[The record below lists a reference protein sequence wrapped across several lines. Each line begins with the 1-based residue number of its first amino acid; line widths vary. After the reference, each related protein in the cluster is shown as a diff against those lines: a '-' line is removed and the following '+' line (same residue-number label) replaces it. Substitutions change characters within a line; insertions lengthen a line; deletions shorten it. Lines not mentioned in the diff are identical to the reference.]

1 MAEIKTYF
9 NVKRDDAQVHFGIS
23 RMEDIYV
30 RHEGKPDLP
39 HRHEYFTILL
49 VLDAEGTHTIDFEQH
64 KLQGNQAHF
73 IAPGQVHQ
81 LVEARKSSGYS
92 IVFSAS
98 FLAKNN
104 IPLDFLDDVP
114 LFQMEQS
121 APLILT
127 EEQTI
132 QLQRYCEEMLTWYGS
147 AQLMNGQALGALL
160 RLFIISSSNYCTI
173 PPSTQ
178 DEIEAG
184 TSIIKKFKQLLNLHV
199 HEWHATSTYAEEL
212 AISPDHLNRTIKSL
226 TGKTAKDSIQSRI
239 VIAAKRLLYF
249 TDHSTKEIAFQL
261 GFEEPSH
268 FSSFFKKCTGQSPT
282 SFRKKQ

>member
-104 IPLDFLDDVP
+104 IPLDFLDDVH
-114 LFQMEQS
+114 LFQMEVPAS
-121 APLILT
+121 
-127 EEQTI
+127 
-132 QLQRYCEEMLTWYGS
+132 
-147 AQLMNGQALGALL
+147 
-160 RLFIISSSNYCTI
+160 ISSCVEGGMV
-173 PPSTQ
+173 Q
-178 DEIEAG
+178 
-184 TSIIKKFKQLLNLHV
+184 
-199 HEWHATSTYAEEL
+199 
-212 AISPDHLNRTIKSL
+212 
-226 TGKTAKDSIQSRI
+226 
-239 VIAAKRLLYF
+239 
-249 TDHSTKEIAFQL
+249 
-261 GFEEPSH
+261 
-268 FSSFFKKCTGQSPT
+268 
-282 SFRKKQ
+282 